1 MKRRGFLKTAG
12 GAAALAGG
20 STLAATLA
28 GCTTDSGEDA
38 PFTVWTWVHGDRD
51 YDADEW
57 RRRFARLRESGFHAV
72 LVGGG
77 DIELVSGAAHA
88 EGLEYHRWFWTMN
101 RNGDS
106 WAQENHPEWF
116 TISRNLES
124 SLEHPP
130 YVGYYKWVCP
140 SRAPVREY
148 LSDRVG
154 ELAANPAVDG
164 VHLDYVRHC
173 DVILP
178 RGLWETY
185 DLVQDIEHP
194 EFDFCYCDVCREQFA
209 ALDGRDPLEI
219 PDPPAD
225 EVWRRFR
232 WDSVTG
238 AVRDL
243 AAAVHERGKPLTAA
257 VFPTPA
263 IARRLV
269 RQAWDEW
276 PLDRFFPMLYQGFY
290 LEDIAWIGDGVREG
304 VAALG
309 GGRVGGGV
317 HERAAAE
324 GGQSVERG
332 VREGEG
338 RRVEGGP
345 RPGTPLNAGLYLP
358 SLEPGDLAEAV
369 ATARG
374 AGAAGVSTFEMH
386 GLTDEHLAAVRGVVG

>member
-1 MKRRGFLKTAG
+1 MKRRDFLKTAG
-12 GAAALAGG
+12 SAAALAGTPAVAG
-20 STLAATLA
+20 ALA
-28 GCTTDSGEDA
+28 GCGSDSSPDA
-38 PFTVWTWVHGDRD
+38 PFTLWTWVHGNRD

-101 RNGDS
+101 RNGDA
-106 WAQENHPEWF
+106 WARENHPEWF
-116 TISRNLES
+116 TVSRNLES

-130 YVGYYKWVCP
+130 YVGYYRWVCP
-140 SRAPVREY
+140 SRTPVREY
-148 LSDRVG
+148 LSRRVG
-154 ELAANPAVDG
+154 ELATNPAVDG

-185 DLVQDIEHP
+185 DLVQDVEHP
-194 EFDFCYCDVCREQFA
+194 EFDFCYCTVCREQFA
-209 ALDGRDPLEI
+209 ARDGRDPLEI
-219 PDPPAD
+219 ADPPAD
-225 EVWRRFR
+225 EAWRRFR
-232 WDSVTG
+232 RDSVTG

-243 AAAVHERGKPLTAA
+243 ADAVHERDKPITAA
-257 VFPTPA
+257 VFPTPT

-269 RQAWDEW
+269 RQSWDEW

-290 LEDIAWIGDGVREG
+290 LEDIAWIGEGVREG
-304 VAALG
+304 VAALESGMAGAG
-309 GGRVGGGV
+309 GAPRNGVADAPGGV
-317 HERAAAE
+317 ET
-324 GGQSVERG
+324 
-332 VREGEG
+332 
-338 RRVEGGP
+338 GP

-358 SLEPGDLAEAV
+358 SLEPGDLGEAV

-374 AGAAGVSTFEMH
+374 AGAAGVSMFEMH
-386 GLTDEHLAAVRGVVG
+386 GLTDEHLEAVRGVAG

>member
-1 MKRRGFLKTAG
+1 MNRRDFVQSAAG
-12 GAAALAGG
+12 ALV
-20 STLAATLA
+20 LAPLA
-28 GCTTDSGEDA
+28 GCVPGESESTA
-38 PFTVWTWVHGDRD
+38 FTVWSWVHGNRDRD
-51 YDADEW
+51 EGEW
-57 RRRFARLRESGFHAV
+57 RRQFARLRGAGVSGV

-77 DIELVSGAAHA
+77 DIDLVSGAARA

-101 RNGDS
+101 RNGDA

-116 TISRNLES
+116 TVSRNLQS
-124 SLEHPP
+124 SLTHPP

-140 SRAPVREY
+140 SREPVRAY
-148 LSDRVG
+148 LRGLVG

-185 DLVQDIEHP
+185 DLVQDVEHP

-209 ALDGRDPLEI
+209 ALDGRDPLAI

-225 EVWRRFR
+225 EAWRRFR

-238 AVRDL
+238 AVREL
-243 AAAVHERGKPLTAA
+243 AEEVHGQGKPISAA
-257 VFPTPA
+257 VFPTPT

-290 LEDIAWIGDGVREG
+290 LEDMAWIGDGVKEG
-304 VAALG
+304 IAALG
-309 GGRVGGGV
+309 APDR
-317 HERAAAE
+317 
-324 GGQSVERG
+324 Q
-332 VREGEG
+332 
-338 RRVEGGP
+338 
-345 RPGTPLNAGLYLP
+345 PLCAGLYIP
-358 SLEPGDLAEAV
+358 SLDPPQLGEAAE
-369 ATARG
+369 TARA
-374 AGAAGVSTFEMH
+374 AGADGVSLFEMD
-386 GLTDEHLAAVRGVVG
+386 GLSDEHLAALQVTTMPDGC